1 MNNVYVDADTR
12 DLVIADGD
20 ILTVDGAADIAQA
33 VRVTLQAWL
42 GDWDLD
48 TRHGTD
54 YPRIVSDDSATD
66 TEIREIISAAIYQE
80 PTVKRI
86 NTLDITR
93 GDRVVSV
100 RFTAQLADGSVI
112 SGEVNSDG

>member
-1 MNNVYVDADTR
+1 MNNLYVDADTR

-42 GDWDLD
+42 GDWELD

-54 YPRIVSDDSATD
+54 YPRILSDDGVTD
-66 TEIREIISAAIYQE
+66 TEIREILSAAIYQE

-86 NTLDITR
+86 KTLDIMR
-93 GDRVVSV
+93 GGRMVSV
-100 RFTAQLADGSVI
+100 RFAAQLADGSII
-112 SGEVNSDG
+112 SGEVNSNG

>member
-1 MNNVYVDADTR
+1 MNLYVDADTH

-33 VRVTLQAWL
+33 VRVTLQAWI
-42 GDWDLD
+42 GDWELD

-54 YPRIVSDDSATD
+54 YPRILADDGVAD
-66 TEIREIISAAIYQE
+66 TEIREILSAAIYQE

-86 NTLDITR
+86 DMLDIAR
-93 GDRVVSV
+93 SDRVVTV
-100 RFTAQLADGSVI
+100 RFTAQLVDGSMI

>member
-1 MNNVYVDADTR
+1 MNLYVDADTR

-33 VRVTLQAWL
+33 VRVTLQAWR

-54 YPRIVSDDSATD
+54 YPRILSDDGVAD
-66 TEIREIISAAIYQE
+66 TEIREILSAACG
-80 PTVKRI
+80 R
-86 NTLDITR
+86 
-93 GDRVVSV
+93 
-100 RFTAQLADGSVI
+100 
-112 SGEVNSDG
+112 

>member
-1 MNNVYVDADTR
+1 MNLYIDADTR

-33 VRVTLQAWL
+33 VRVTLQAWI
-42 GDWDLD
+42 GDWELD

-54 YPRIVSDDSATD
+54 YPRILSDTGVSD
-66 TEIREIISAAIYQE
+66 TEFREIISAAIYQE
-80 PTVKRI
+80 PAVKRI
-86 NTLDITR
+86 DALDIAR
-93 GDRVVSV
+93 SGRVVSV
-100 RFTAQLADGSVI
+100 HFVAQLVDGSMI

>member
-1 MNNVYVDADTR
+1 MNLYVDADTR

-54 YPRIVSDDSATD
+54 YPRILSDDGVAD
-66 TEIREIISAAIYQE
+66 TEIREILSAAIYQE
-80 PTVKRI
+80 PTVKQI
-86 NTLDITR
+86 DMLDIAR
-93 GDRVVSV
+93 SDRIVAV
-100 RFTAQLADGSVI
+100 RFTAQLADGNII
-112 SGEVNSDG
+112 SGDVYCDG